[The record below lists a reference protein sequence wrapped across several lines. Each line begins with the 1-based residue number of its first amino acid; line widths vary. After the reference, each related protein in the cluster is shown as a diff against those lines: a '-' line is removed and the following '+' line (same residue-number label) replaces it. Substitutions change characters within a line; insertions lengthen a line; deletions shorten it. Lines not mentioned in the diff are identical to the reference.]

1 VWLAVAIGL
10 LVLAVA
16 LGLGVRWFFN
26 GLSPRVDARRRA
38 RDDTYFFAT
47 CASGSM
53 TRYRWLNRRLPASPR
68 CRFCLAPFAGA
79 GRVLGIKPSRK
90 NPNFCM
96 GCFEMAP
103 IGAHDMEVGV
113 LFADIRGFTAW
124 CEGRDPGAAEHALN
138 RFYALSTA
146 VMADHDAIIDKLV
159 GDEVMALFLTSFPS
173 LGHGSRACTVMV
185 HAAEELQR
193 RLQADPEALP
203 VGIGLNFGVARV
215 GNVGDGPVKDF
226 TAIGDVVN
234 TAARL
239 QACAQPR
246 QIVMSDAVFG
256 HVRDRYGRAKPMT
269 LTVKGKTDTVQ
280 AHLLLPPPRSA
291 DATANADPR
300 ATVGR

>member
-1 VWLAVAIGL
+1 VWLGVAIGL
-10 LVLAVA
+10 LLSVVA

-26 GLSPRVDARRRA
+26 RLSPRVDGRRRG

-79 GRVLGIKPSRK
+79 GRILGIKPSRK

-103 IGAHDMEVGV
+103 LGAHDMEVGV

-124 CEGRDPGAAEHALN
+124 CEARDPGAAERALN
-138 RFYALSTA
+138 RFYAVSTA
-146 VMADHDAIIDKLV
+146 VMAEHDAIIDKLV

-173 LGHGSRACTVMV
+173 LGHASRACAAMV
-185 HAAEELQR
+185 HAAEELHD
-193 RLQADPEALP
+193 RLQADAEALP

-215 GNVGDGPVKDF
+215 GNVGEGPVKDF
-226 TAIGDVVN
+226 TAVGDVVN

-239 QACAQPR
+239 QACAEPR
-246 QIVMSDAVFG
+246 QIVMSDAVFE
-256 HVRDRYGRAKPMT
+256 HVRDRYGDAESMT
-269 LTVKGKTDTVQ
+269 CTVKGKTDAVQ
-280 AHLLLPPPRSA
+280 AHLLAGPPAVR
-291 DATANADPR
+291 
-300 ATVGR
+300 